1 MRALTVHPE
10 WAWAIAHAGKWVEN
24 RTWFP
29 PDALIG
35 ERIAIH
41 GGARIR
47 DLDRAIETARE
58 TGLSAHQVGDAG
70 AVVIDGRT
78 TLVWRSAIVA
88 TAVLHSVSAEVLGTP
103 WQVPGH
109 LAWILT
115 EVQTLPKPVSC
126 TGRLGLWRLPE
137 DIAARIAQVG
147 A

>member
-1 MRALTVHPE
+1 MHPE

-41 GGARIR
+41 AGARIR
-47 DLDRAIETARE
+47 DLPRAIETARA
-58 TGLSAHQVGDAG
+58 TGLQVRRLPESVVETVRGRG
-70 AVVIDGRT
+70 AEIEVEGRRT
-78 TLVWRSAIVA
+78 AVWTSAIVA
-88 TAVLHSVSAEVLGTP
+88 TAVLHSVVGHELDTP

-115 EVQTLPKPVSC
+115 EVRVLDRAVPA
-126 TGRLGLWRLPE
+126 TGRLGLWTWDGP
-137 DIAARIAQVG
+137 Q
-147 A
+147 